1 MKGSTLAEVYLTTN
15 QIKLSFV
22 VDFTMV
28 NIVFAV
34 WRRSAKRAFPSET
47 N

>member
-1 MKGSTLAEVYLTTN
+1 MKGATLAEVYLTTN

-22 VDFTMV
+22 VGFTIV

-34 WRRSAKRAFPSET
+34 WCRSAKRASSAET